1 MMRDKFQLP
10 TADSP
15 NQVYGTISSVIG
27 SLGYELGARYHEKL
41 KDSLGDNWF
50 NELQAQ
56 REKTYR
62 SMFDPAFVLA
72 EPFYHSTSPTRACL
86 PATQDFYH
94 LMARARQIRN
104 SWAHY
109 NVEPSFASLERD
121 LKTLQQL
128 CQAADL
134 KLVEFIKQVRTRIRD
149 IVERGW
155 VPTNSKENTR
165 ELQSEIDRLKNLMEG
180 LKADQL
186 QAQLSAEVQESID
199 FAILLSEKKRPP
211 IGQEW
216 KGDLGT
222 RKLSLIR
229 PTGDLYDVVAKR
241 SVKSELLPDP
251 ETKISS
257 WLAIMPIGG
266 EVYVSDDGAV
276 AAFVHGVMR
285 LIGYMGPEPAVAA
298 HELRGFFTLE
308 DFLVRNGSI
317 ESAEFETEPLLI
329 DIMEGFELRALD
341 GAFVRCTTYGDVAYY
356 EEDTDSWIKFA
367 FLAP

>member
-1 MMRDKFQLP
+1 
-10 TADSP
+10 
-15 NQVYGTISSVIG
+15 
-27 SLGYELGARYHEKL
+27 
-41 KDSLGDNWF
+41 
-50 NELQAQ
+50 
-56 REKTYR
+56 
-62 SMFDPAFVLA
+62 
-72 EPFYHSTSPTRACL
+72 
-86 PATQDFYH
+86 
-94 LMARARQIRN
+94 
-104 SWAHY
+104 
-109 NVEPSFASLERD
+109 
-121 LKTLQQL
+121 
-128 CQAADL
+128 
-134 KLVEFIKQVRTRIRD
+134 
-149 IVERGW
+149 
-155 VPTNSKENTR
+155 
-165 ELQSEIDRLKNLMEG
+165 MEG

>member
-1 MMRDKFQLP
+1 MSNKFQLP
-10 TADSP
+10 TADVP
-15 NQVYGTISSVIG
+15 NQVYGTISSIIG

-50 NELQAQ
+50 DDLQAQ

-86 PATQDFYH
+86 PATQDFYR
-94 LMARARQIRN
+94 LMERARQIRN

-165 ELQSEIDRLKNLMEG
+165 ELQAEVNRLKDLMDG

-186 QAQLSAEVQESID
+186 QAQLSAEAQESID
-199 FAILLSEKKRPP
+199 LATLLAEKRRPP

-216 KGDLGT
+216 KGELGT

-229 PTGDLYDVVAKR
+229 PTGDLYDVAAKR
-241 SVKSELLPDP
+241 SVKNELLPDP
-251 ETKISS
+251 ESKIAS

-266 EVYVSDDGAV
+266 EVYVAEDGAV

-285 LIGYMGPEPAVAA
+285 LIGYLGLEPEVSE

-308 DFLVRNGSI
+308 DFVVKNGAI
-317 ESAEFETEPLLI
+317 ESAEFETEPLHVDLLN
-329 DIMEGFELRALD
+329 GFELRAMD

-356 EEDTDSWIKFA
+356 EEGSDSWIKFA
-367 FLAP
+367 AIKI

>member
-1 MMRDKFQLP
+1 MKEKFQLP
-10 TADSP
+10 TADVP
-15 NQVYGTISSVIG
+15 NQVYGTISSVIS
-27 SLGYELGARYHEKL
+27 SLGYELGARYDESL
-41 KDSLGDNWF
+41 KASLGDNWF
-50 NELQAQ
+50 NELQAH

-62 SMFDPAFVLA
+62 SMFDPSFVLA

-86 PATQDFYH
+86 PATEDFYR
-94 LMARARQIRN
+94 LLARARQIRN

-121 LKTLQQL
+121 LKILQQL
-128 CQAADL
+128 CAAADL

-155 VPTNSKENTR
+155 VPANSKENSR
-165 ELQSEIDRLKNLMEG
+165 ELQAEIDRLNHLMEG

-186 QAQLSAEVQESID
+186 QEQLSAEAQESLD
-199 FAILLSEKKRPP
+199 FEILVSGKKRPP

-216 KGDLGT
+216 KGELGA
-222 RKLSLIR
+222 RKLMLIK
-229 PTGDLYDVVAKR
+229 PTGDLYDVAAKR
-241 SVKSELLPDP
+241 SVKNELLPDP
-251 ETKISS
+251 QKKIAS

-266 EVYVSDDGAV
+266 EVYVSEDGAV

-285 LIGYMGPEPAVAA
+285 LIGYLGPEPEVAE

-308 DFLVRNGSI
+308 DFVVRNGYI
-317 ESAEFETEPLLI
+317 ESADFETEPLQVNL
-329 DIMEGFELRALD
+329 MQGFELRALD

-356 EEDTDSWIKFA
+356 EEETDSWIKFA
-367 FLAP
+367 FLVP